1 MDRAE
6 KCRAIEENAA
16 EIYVRLRSYIGFMT
30 SVRGLPPGCSDPD
43 EIIHEA
49 IARLLSGSR
58 SWSSDVRSVVVLLRG
73 IVRSLLS
80 KEKGLYAREG
90 RKPLARTDPEADL
103 EPKTEKDWSLSA
115 EEARDRWAA
124 IRAEIGDDK
133 ELLDYVEARR
143 LGIEKPAE
151 IAEATD
157 IPIERIYELPRKLM
171 KLAPAIRK
179 HWSKYS

>member
-6 KCRAIEENAA
+6 KCRAIEENTG
-16 EIYVRLRSYIGFMT
+16 EIYVRLRSYIGYMT
-30 SVRGLPPGCSDPD
+30 SVRGLPSGYSDPD

-58 SWSSDVRSVVVLLRG
+58 SWSPNVQSIIVLLRG

-90 RKPLARTDPEADL
+90 KKPLAHTIPETEIDPEPETDS
-103 EPKTEKDWSLSA
+103 SLSP
-115 EEARDRWAA
+115 EEARDRWAVVKEA
-124 IRAEIGDDK
+124 IGDDK

-143 LGIEKPAE
+143 LGLEKAAE
-151 IAEATD
+151 IAEATGF
-157 IPIERIYELPRKLM
+157 PIQRIYELPGKLM

-179 HWSKYS
+179 RWSKHG

>member
-6 KCRAIEENAA
+6 KCRAIEEHAD
-16 EIYVRLRSYIGFMT
+16 EIYIRLRSYVGYMT
-30 SVRGLPPGCSDPD
+30 SVRGLPSGYSHRD

-58 SWSSDVRSVVVLLRG
+58 SWSPDVHSVIALLRG

-90 RKPLARTDPEADL
+90 KKPLAHPAPEGEIDAKP
-103 EPKTEKDWSLSA
+103 ETDWSLSP

-124 IRAEIGDDK
+124 IKAEIAEDK

-143 LGIEKPAE
+143 LGIEKPGE
-151 IAEATD
+151 IAEATGY
-157 IPIERIYELPRKLM
+157 PIERIYELPRKLM

-179 HWSKYS
+179 RWSEQ

>member
-30 SVRGLPPGCSDPD
+30 SVRGLPPGYSDPD

-58 SWSSDVRSVVVLLRG
+58 SWSPDVQSVVVLLTG

-80 KEKGLYAREG
+80 EEKGLYARER
-90 RKPLARTDPEADL
+90 RKPLGRTDPEAEP
-103 EPKTEKDWSLSA
+103 EPKAEKDSSLSPD
-115 EEARDRWAA
+115 EARERWDAVKE
-124 IRAEIGDDK
+124 EIGDDK
-133 ELLDYVEARR
+133 ELLD
-143 LGIEKPAE
+143 
-151 IAEATD
+151 
-157 IPIERIYELPRKLM
+157 
-171 KLAPAIRK
+171 
-179 HWSKYS
+179 

>member
-6 KCRAIEENAA
+6 KCRAIDENAA
-16 EIYVRLRSYIGFMT
+16 EIYIRLRSYIGFMT
-30 SVRGLPPGCSDPD
+30 SVRGLPPGYSNPD

-58 SWSSDVRSVVVLLRG
+58 SWSPDVQSVVVLLTG

-80 KEKGLYAREG
+80 EEKGLYARER
-90 RKPLARTDPEADL
+90 RKPLGRTDPEA
-103 EPKTEKDWSLSA
+103 EPEPEAEKDLSLSP
-115 EEARDRWAA
+115 EEARERWDAVKKQ
-124 IRAEIGDDK
+124 IGDDK

-143 LGIEKPAE
+143 LGLEKPAE
-151 IAEATD
+151 IAEATGF
-157 IPIERIYELPRKLM
+157 PIERIYELPRKLM

-179 HWSKYS
+179 HWSKHS